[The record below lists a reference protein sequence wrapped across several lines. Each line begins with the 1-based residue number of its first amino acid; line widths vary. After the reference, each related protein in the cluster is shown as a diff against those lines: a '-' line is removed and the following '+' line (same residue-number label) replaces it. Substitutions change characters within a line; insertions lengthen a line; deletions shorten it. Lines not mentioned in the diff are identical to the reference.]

1 MYLFTPSSSSLRQII
16 VFLSFNAGVAGC
28 TGCKLINKVTFTF
41 TFAFAG
47 CTRYKYKSKLINK
60 VTFFLCRFITEDD
73 NDVVRTEICRN
84 NYDVYFSW

>member
-1 MYLFTPSSSSLRQII
+1 MKQII
-16 VFLSFNAGVAGC
+16 VFLSFNVGVAGC
-28 TGCKLINKVTFTF
+28 TVSKLINKVTFTF

-47 CTRYKYKSKLINK
+47 CTRSKLINK
-60 VTFFLCRFITEDD
+60 VTFFLCGRFITEDD

>member
-1 MYLFTPSSSSLRQII
+1 MLELQVY
-16 VFLSFNAGVAGC
+16 
-28 TGCKLINKVTFTF
+28 
-41 TFAFAG
+41 
-47 CTRYKYKSKLINK
+47 KLINK